1 MKRIPAMSAVVIV
14 ATVLAAVT
22 LAGTTRGSSAAQ
34 PAETPG
40 PPGPKPTVVPAEAL
54 TPVPTPPDARRVAIL
69 TLDVVS
75 SADGKL
81 ETVRLAKGRIVHSY
95 APNVLGREGEWTVS
109 LLTREQQRLSFG
121 IQDPRRV
128 EYFDSTNEKHP
139 IGTQILPTV
148 TFDLVVPL
156 NDPTGKDLGVTTIT
170 ITDQNH
176 QDVFTT
182 PVSTDWAQN
191 K

>member
-1 MKRIPAMSAVVIV
+1 MKRISARPIIALVAIVFAAAIV
-14 ATVLAAVT
+14 ATTSHA
-22 LAGTTRGSSAAQ
+22 SSAAQ
-34 PAETPG
+34 RAEPPG
-40 PPGPKPTVVPAEAL
+40 PPGPKPTIVPAEAL
-54 TPVPTPPDARRVAIL
+54 TPVPTPPDARRIAIL

-81 ETVRLAKGRIVHSY
+81 EAVRLAKGRIIHSY
-95 APNVLGREGEWTVS
+95 APNILGRAGEWTVF
-109 LLTREQQRLSFG
+109 LVTREQQRYSFG

-128 EYFDSTNEKHP
+128 EFFDPTNEKQP
-139 IGTQILPTV
+139 VGTQMLPNV

-156 NDPTGKDLGVTTIT
+156 NDPTGKDLGVVTIT
-170 ITDQNH
+170 ISDQNH
-176 QDVFTT
+176 QEVFTT